1 MANTKKN
8 EKENQ
13 PELTIENVKGR
24 REPVSIGEEVDKI
37 LANNPYAKS
46 IEMTISVVYEGGE
59 RNAKMKYL
67 VSDDFEQIMV

>member
-13 PELTIENVKGR
+13 PELTIDDVKGR

-37 LANNPYAKS
+37 IANNPYAAS
-46 IEMTISVVYEGGE
+46 IEITISISIEGGE
-59 RNAKMKYL
+59 RRAIMKHL
-67 VSDDFEQIMV
+67 VSDDFKQIMV